1 MENVIELRNI
11 SKAFNGFRLENLSL
25 DVKRGY
31 VTGFIGANGAGKT
44 TTIKIMMNLLKPDR
58 GEVKVFGLNYQQHEK
73 EIKERIG
80 FVFDNHLFYDH
91 ITLKEMKQIIAPAY
105 KRWDERQFHYYVDKF
120 ELPLKKRMKSFSKG
134 MKMKAS
140 LAFALSH
147 HAELIIM
154 DEPTSGLDPVFRREL
169 LEMLHDLMIKGDKT
183 IFYSTHITTD
193 LDRLADYIS
202 FIQNGKLVF
211 TKEFY
216 KIEEEY
222 ALVKGSTELLDAD
235 TEKEFIAIRK
245 TNTGFEALT
254 ANVQAVKRIFGAEV
268 VFEKPTLED
277 IMYYS
282 KRGEVRV

>member
-1 MENVIELRNI
+1 MENIIQLRNI
-11 SKAFNGFRLENLSL
+11 SKAFKGFQLENLSL
-25 DVKRGY
+25 NVKQGF

-44 TTIKIMMNLLKPDR
+44 TTIKIMMNLLKPDH
-58 GEVKVFGLNYQQHEK
+58 GEVKVFGLNYEQHEK

-91 ITLKEMKQIIAPAY
+91 LTLKEMKQIIAPAY
-105 KRWDERQFHYYVDKF
+105 KRWDERQFRYYVDQF
-120 ELPLKKRMKSFSKG
+120 ELPLKTRLKSFSKG

-169 LEMLHDLMIKGDKT
+169 LEMLHDLMSDGDKT

-222 ALVKGSTELLDAD
+222 ALVKGSMELLDRD
-235 TEKEFIAIRK
+235 TEKEFISIRK

-254 ANVQAVKRIFGAEV
+254 ANVQAVKRIFGTEV
-268 VFEKPTLED
+268 IIEKPTLED

-282 KRGEVRV
+282 KRGGVRV

>member
-1 MENVIELRNI
+1 MENVIQLRNI
-11 SKAFNGFRLENLSL
+11 SKTFKSFQLENLSL
-25 DVKRGY
+25 DVKQGF
-31 VTGFIGANGAGKT
+31 VSGFIGANGAGKT
-44 TTIKIMMNLLKPDR
+44 TTIKIMMNLLKPDH
-58 GEVKVFGLNYQQHEK
+58 GEVKVFGLNYEQHEK

-91 ITLKEMKQIIAPAY
+91 LTLKEMKQIIAPAY
-105 KRWDERQFHYYVDKF
+105 KRWDERQFRYYVDQF
-120 ELPLKKRMKSFSKG
+120 ELPLKTRLKSFSKG

-169 LEMLHDLMIKGDKT
+169 LEMLHDLMSDGDKT

-222 ALVKGSTELLDAD
+222 ALVKGSMELLDRD
-235 TEKEFIAIRK
+235 TEKEFISIRK

-254 ANVQAVKRIFGAEV
+254 ANVQAVKRIFGTEV
-268 VFEKPTLED
+268 IIEKPTLED

-282 KRGEVRV
+282 KRGGVRV

>member
-105 KRWDERQFHYYVDKF
+105 KRWDERQFRYYVDKF

-169 LEMLHDLMIKGDKT
+169 LEMLHDLMINGDKT

-222 ALVKGSTELLDAD
+222 AIVKGSTELLDKD
-235 TEKEFIAIRK
+235 TEKEFISIRK
-245 TNTGFEALT
+245 TDTGFEALT
-254 ANVQAVKRIFGAEV
+254 GNVQAVKRIFGEEV
-268 VFEKPTLED
+268 IVEKPTLED

-282 KRGEVRV
+282 KRGEVHV